1 MTQPSATIEQQN
13 WKQLA
18 SVQVGGAIC
27 LPLLLVGY
35 ELAKHGN
42 PMSMLFSILWGN
54 LLLFALA
61 LIAGFMSTKRN
72 LTTVEHA
79 SLYFGPKG
87 RLFFALTLSSSMLGW
102 FAIQTQCM
110 GGDLYHFVQQFQ
122 ENSVS
127 HAESWKTALSF
138 VLAALMIAGAFWG
151 LQFFTWMSHI
161 CIPLLLATIGYAV
174 YQAGALSWIR
184 ELSFDQISA
193 SLWNGK
199 GLSLV
204 LASSMAATIDLP
216 TFYRHAD
223 NRNAPII
230 ASIANYLIAMPLIQ
244 IAGMCLY
251 YGTQASTISEA
262 LATQSSLPWKAWIV
276 CFMLLAGWTT
286 NNINLYSA
294 TLSFKSLYK
303 GMSFSTAMGLVGVVG
318 CFLVFIP
325 VLEQFALA
333 LDLMGIFVVAM
344 GGVMFIAYLLEG
356 YAIEI
361 KSPFVWMAWF
371 AGIGAGLSA
380 LVGPYWGSGAPVL
393 DAGLAAMLAL
403 PLLQLLDTF
412 FRYSQQALME
422 EIG

>member
-1 MTQPSATIEQQN
+1 MTNSTIEQQN
-13 WKQLA
+13 WRQLA

-35 ELAKHGN
+35 ELAKQGN
-42 PMSMLFSILWGN
+42 PISILFSIFWGN
-54 LLLFALA
+54 VLLFALA
-61 LIAGFMSTKRN
+61 LIAGSMSTKRN

-110 GGDLYHFVQQFQ
+110 GSDLYHFIQKFQ
-122 ENSVS
+122 ENGGS
-127 HAESWKTALSF
+127 HVESWKMMLSF

-161 CIPLLLATIGYAV
+161 CIPSLLATIGYAV
-174 YQAGALSWIR
+174 YQLGALAWIG
-184 ELSFDQISA
+184 ELSFDQGSA

-199 GLSLV
+199 GISLV
-204 LASSMAATIDLP
+204 LASSMAATVDLP

-223 NRNAPII
+223 SRNAPII

-251 YGTQASTISEA
+251 YGTQAPTISEA
-262 LATQSSLPWKAWIV
+262 LATQSSLPWKAWV
-276 CFMLLAGWTT
+276 LCFMLLAGWTT

-294 TLSFKSLYK
+294 ALSFRSLYK
-303 GMSFSTAMGLVGVVG
+303 EMRFSTAMGLVGVAG
-318 CFLVFIP
+318 SLLVFIP
-325 VLEQFALA
+325 VLEQFALV
-333 LDLMGIFVVAM
+333 LDFMGIFVVAM
-344 GGVMFIAYLLEG
+344 GGVMFMAYLLEG

-361 KSPFVWMAWF
+361 KSPFVWLAWF
-371 AGIGAGLSA
+371 AGISAGLSV
-380 LVGPYWGSGAPVL
+380 LIWPHWGSGAPVL
-393 DAGLAAMLAL
+393 DAGLIAMLAL
-403 PLLQLLDTF
+403 LLIQLFDAL
-412 FRYSQQALME
+412 FRHTQQALME